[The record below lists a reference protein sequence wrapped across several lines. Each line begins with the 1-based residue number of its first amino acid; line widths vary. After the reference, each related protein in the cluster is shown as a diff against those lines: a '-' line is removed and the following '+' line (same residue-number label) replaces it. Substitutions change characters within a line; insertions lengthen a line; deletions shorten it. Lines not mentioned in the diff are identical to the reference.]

1 MRHFDVDFQDK
12 NGERY
17 QLSKRVGELMN
28 VLLDSYYV
36 RESETLEGV
45 WFRTGRYTFAQRDE
59 GEWLPFD
66 SERDTWGSADCYAWM
81 KHSFTVP
88 QRFAGRPVLYQLLP
102 QEGREWAWGSPQALL
117 YANGREVQGFDSN
130 HTCARLLDCAQGGER
145 YDMLLNL
152 YAGGRDYEGKIG
164 TRFRL
169 LSVDDEVWKLY
180 WHIRTPLEVA
190 NLHEADDL
198 ARIDLLKTLNEAV
211 SLIAFHL
218 PYGTEFLE
226 SVRAAAAF
234 LEEQLYGKRIMEA
247 TVSAVGHT
255 HIDVAW
261 LWRLRQT
268 RDKASRSF
276 TTVLKLMEEYPE
288 YKFMSSQAQL
298 YDFIRQEHPALYERI
313 REKVRQGRWEPEGG
327 MWVEADTNL
336 SSGESLVRQ
345 FLVGKRFFREEF
357 GTDHKILWL
366 PDVFGYSA
374 ALPQIMQQC
383 GIEYFMTTKISWN
396 EYDKLPYDTFVWRGI
411 DGSEVLTHFIPAM
424 DAVKK
429 ETDWMTTYNG
439 DLNPSQVLGGWQRYQ
454 QKDLNRDVL
463 FSFGHGDGGGG
474 PTREMLE
481 QGRRMHL
488 GIAGCPQVEFKFA
501 RDYFEALEKEVA
513 QKPRLPRWTGELYF
527 EYHRGTLTAQASAK
541 RWNRKSEALYHDL
554 ETLESLAHLDDLSD
568 YPSDALLEGWKVIL
582 LNQFHDIL
590 PGSSIREVYEDSQA
604 QYEWLHRTGGQML
617 EASIQKIARRVNLK
631 NESLLVFNTLG
642 FTRDAIVET
651 ALPREADFSL
661 RDGTTGEALPWQ
673 KTCDGKLV
681 FTARNVPA
689 KGYCAVSVEAAGAQP
704 AAQPLNAT
712 VREIHTPFFDLAFD
726 ERMRIASLIDRRTGR
741 SVAPRGEKLNRLIAY
756 EDRPFAHRA
765 WNVQSYYT
773 EKSWEITDVSRAE
786 VLECGPV
793 RAVVLV
799 ERKFLHSV
807 IRQYIIAY
815 AELDRIDIKNEIDWD
830 DSCLLL
836 KADFPVDVNAMK
848 ATFDIQFGNVERT
861 THENTLWDFAQ
872 FESCA
877 HKWADLSDNGFG
889 LAVLNDCKYGY
900 SAKDGHITLS
910 LLRSANDPQP
920 KQDCTRHVFTYS
932 LYPHAGPAAASRV
945 VQAGYSLNH
954 PLHARLC
961 CVQQGAEAERFSLV
975 ETDAGNVILETIKKA
990 EDSDA
995 LILRL
1000 YETWNCASDCTL
1012 RFGRPVRSAAQC
1024 DMLEENDVPL
1034 TATGHELRLHFRP
1047 FEIKTL
1053 KIGFSG
1059 EQVRPSAESI
1069 QL

>member
-1 MRHFDVDFQDK
+1 MRHFDRIFQDK

-28 VLLDSYYV
+28 VLLGSYYV
-36 RESETLEGV
+36 RDEETLGDV
-45 WFRTGRYTFAQRDE
+45 WFRAGRYTFEQRAD
-59 GEWLPFD
+59 GEWAPFD
-66 SERDTWGSADCYAWM
+66 TQRDTWGEADGYAWM

-88 QRFAGRPVLYQLLP
+88 QRFAGRPVLYQILP
-102 QEGREWAWGSPQALL
+102 QEGKEWAWGSPQALL
-117 YANGREVQGFDSN
+117 YANGEALQGFDRN
-130 HTCARLLDCAQGGER
+130 HTSARLLDCARGGER
-145 YDMLLNL
+145 YEMLLNL
-152 YAGGRDYEGKIG
+152 YAGGRDYKGKIG

-180 WHIRTPLEVA
+180 WHLRTPLEAA

-198 ARIDLLKTLNEAV
+198 ARVNLLQTLNEAV
-211 SLIAFHL
+211 SMVSFHL
-218 PYGTEFLE
+218 PYGAEFLE
-226 SVRAAAAF
+226 SVRAATVF
-234 LEEQLYGKRIMEA
+234 LEKRLFGEGALGA

-276 TTVLKLMEEYPE
+276 ATVLKLMEEYPE

-298 YDFIRQEHPALYERI
+298 YDFIRQEHPALYGRI

-357 GTDHKILWL
+357 GVDHKILWL

-374 ALPQIMQQC
+374 ALPQIMRQC

-396 EYDKLPYDTFVWRGI
+396 EYDKLPYDTFLWRGI
-411 DGSEVLTHFIPAM
+411 DGSEVLTHFIPTM
-424 DAVKK
+424 DAVKE

-439 DLNPSQVLGGWQRYQ
+439 DLNPSQVAGGWQRYQ

-463 FSFGHGDGGGG
+463 FAFGHGDGGGG
-474 PTREMLE
+474 PTRGMLE

-488 GIAGCPQVEFKFA
+488 GIEGCPKVEFKFA
-501 RDYFEALEKEVA
+501 RDYFEGLQKEVA
-513 QKPRLPRWTGELYF
+513 ENPRLPRWTGELYF

-541 RWNRKSEALYHDL
+541 RWNRKSETLYHDL
-554 ETLESLAHLDDLSD
+554 ETLESLAHLDDLSA

-590 PGSSIREVYEDSQA
+590 PGSSIREVYEDSRE
-604 QYEWLHRTGGQML
+604 QYERLHHAGGRML
-617 EASIQKIARRVNLK
+617 DAALQTIARRVNLK
-631 NESLLVFNTLG
+631 RESLLVFNTLG
-642 FTRDAIVET
+642 FARDELVET
-651 ALPREADFSL
+651 ALPRETDFVL
-661 RDGTTGEALPWQ
+661 RDGSTGEVLPWQ
-673 KTCDGKLV
+673 KTYDGKLI
-681 FTARNVPA
+681 FTAKNVPA
-689 KGYCAVSVEAAGAQP
+689 KGYCAVFMEAGGQT
-704 AAQPLNAT
+704 AAQRLTAT
-712 VREIHTPFFDLAFD
+712 TREIRTPFFDLAFD
-726 ERMRIASLIDRRTGR
+726 AQMNIASLVDRRTGR
-741 SVAPRGEKLNRLIAY
+741 SVAPRGVALNRLIAY

-765 WNVQSYYT
+765 WNVQAYYT
-773 EKSWEITDVSRAE
+773 EKSWEISDVSRAE

-799 ERKFLHSV
+799 ERKFLQSV
-807 IRQYIIAY
+807 IRQYITAY
-815 AELDRIDIKNEIDWD
+815 AELDRLDIKNEIDWD

-872 FESCA
+872 FEACA
-877 HKWADLSDNGFG
+877 HKWADLSDNSFG

-900 SAKDGHITLS
+900 SAKGGRITLS
-910 LLRSANDPQP
+910 LLRSADDPQP
-920 KQDCTRHVFTYS
+920 KQDRTRHAFTYS
-932 LYPHAGPAAASRV
+932 LYPHRGPAAASHV

-954 PLHARLC
+954 PLFAVRRSAQRG
-961 CVQQGAEAERFSLV
+961 VWPERFSLV
-975 ETDAGNVILETIKKA
+975 CADAGSVILETVKKA
-990 EDSDA
+990 EDSGA

-1000 YETWNCASDCTL
+1000 YETWNGAADCTL
-1012 RFGRPVRSAAQC
+1012 RFGRAVRSAVQC
-1024 DMLEENDVPL
+1024 DMMEENDKPL
-1034 TATGHELRLHFRP
+1034 AAKGRALRLHFRP

-1053 KIGFSG
+1053 KI
-1059 EQVRPSAESI
+1059 ELLPE
-1069 QL
+1069 